1 MLFNWSEKYFNGN
14 RNHLTDKLPCWRYSQ
29 QKKRTSSFWIVVI
42 NIGMYKWKFC
52 NQAKFSMIAKRP
64 IISGIFLFLV
74 KAPWHPRD
82 KFFFFWAQIG
92 HSTHQKFSTWSAH
105 YFETCLKPQ
114 QILNQ
119 HFLFSSSFLQMQ
131 FAKKLFQEWIC
142 LFNKE
147 KKNTCTHSIYE
158 GSCCCIV

>member
-1 MLFNWSEKYFNGN
+1 MCRSY
-14 RNHLTDKLPCWRYSQ
+14 LTSH
-29 QKKRTSSFWIVVI
+29 S
-42 NIGMYKWKFC
+42 
-52 NQAKFSMIAKRP
+52 
-64 IISGIFLFLV
+64 IFLKGPVAPTGQVFFL
-74 KAPWHPRD
+74 
-82 KFFFFWAQIG
+82 FWAQIG
-92 HSTHQKFSTWSAH
+92 HSTHQKFPTWSAH
-105 YFETCLKPQ
+105 YFETCCLKPQ

-158 GSCCCIV
+158 GSCCCIVYIERRNRNIHTWKYKKCKYWIASIANALYGKAE